1 MKFGLLS
8 GCLWGLD
15 TVIMSI
21 ALAGAA
27 FTDTAEALALAG
39 IVSAAFHDTFCA
51 IWMAI
56 YMALKH
62 RLKDT
67 WKALKTRS
75 GKIIVLSALLGG
87 PVGMTG
93 YILAIQNVGPGMTAI
108 ISSFYPAFGTL
119 LAALILKEKITGR
132 QLIALAVAMGA
143 IIVMGAA
150 AVSGGDPGNAVFGV
164 IAALV
169 CLVGWGSEAVISG
182 YGMKDDRVDNE
193 TALQIRETT
202 SAVVYLVIILPM
214 FAAWGFALSVVP
226 TKETAILALAALAG
240 VASYL
245 FYYKAIASPVGA
257 AKSMAANISY
267 SAWSVIFGLILLGTI
282 PSVLEVVCC
291 ILIFAGTILASCNWS
306 ELFGRARSSS

>member
-108 ISSFYPAFGTL
+108 ISSFYRRHLGWQLGWKL
-119 LAALILKEKITGR
+119 LTR
-132 QLIALAVAMGA
+132 
-143 IIVMGAA
+143 
-150 AVSGGDPGNAVFGV
+150 
-164 IAALV
+164 
-169 CLVGWGSEAVISG
+169 SEPVLRR
-182 YGMKDDRVDNE
+182 YY
-193 TALQIRETT
+193 
-202 SAVVYLVIILPM
+202 YLLP
-214 FAAWGFALSVVP
+214 LP
-226 TKETAILALAALAG
+226 
-240 VASYL
+240 
-245 FYYKAIASPVGA
+245 
-257 AKSMAANISY
+257 
-267 SAWSVIFGLILLGTI
+267 I
-282 PSVLEVVCC
+282 P
-291 ILIFAGTILASCNWS
+291 
-306 ELFGRARSSS
+306 R